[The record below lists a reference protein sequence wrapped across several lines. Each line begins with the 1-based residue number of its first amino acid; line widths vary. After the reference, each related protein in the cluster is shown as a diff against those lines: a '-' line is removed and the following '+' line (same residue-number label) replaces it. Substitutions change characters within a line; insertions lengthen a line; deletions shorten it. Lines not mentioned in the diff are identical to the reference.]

1 MHVLFPS
8 RESVMR
14 NATEVFIYCLLSDSS
29 YRGAIQTINYLSE
42 KEHVFVCDTQTIC
55 GSKIR
60 HTVPPKYLRMK
71 ETDIHMIKSAAHEP
85 TLKKLSTTNSI

>member
-29 YRGAIQTINYLSE
+29 YRGAIQTIKIIKIKNMCLYVT
-42 KEHVFVCDTQTIC
+42 HRQFVAV
-55 GSKIR
+55 R
-60 HTVPPKYLRMK
+60 L
-71 ETDIHMIKSAAHEP
+71 DIQYP
-85 TLKKLSTTNSI
+85 LSTYG